1 MSKPDMTYDEAVAI
15 AHGADQMSLE
25 LLMREYERFNA
36 MTENTPDWM
45 GQGISL
51 DERLFKPHGFQML
64 LHASLGLVTEPA
76 EIADAIKKDLYGKN
90 RAVQTDNIVEALG
103 DLLYYIVLTIR
114 ALREMGVKI
123 ELRDVLKDNVKKLA
137 NRYIEKF
144 GR

>member
-1 MSKPDMTYDEAVAI
+1 VTKPDMTYDEAVAI

-25 LLMREYERFNA
+25 LLMRKYEQFNA

-45 GQGISL
+45 NSSGDYNG
-51 DERLFKPHGFQML
+51 FAKPMGFQML
-64 LHASLGLVTEPA
+64 LHASLGLVTESA

-90 RAVQTDNIVEALG
+90 RAVKTDNIVEELG
-103 DLLYYIVLTIR
+103 DMLYYMVLAIR
-114 ALREMGVKI
+114 ALREMGMKI